1 MSHVKAQRR
10 TQWTHQNFSKILTF
24 VGGLH
29 RGFAN
34 FAKDCFSGQMCLTGT
49 SLSNT
54 TATAKTL
61 ELIMD
66 VRNPDFECDDKDVD
80 LSSSGTL
87 HDNQHVCRHR
97 DDVDVSSRPSA
108 TNRSARCLPTSSTRC
123 VEPTSIITT
132 QEAKHPKQMGGVG
145 IRLPESSVLIR
156 MEEGQTPTNRMD
168 KGRSERGN
176 FNTISCSAFSLP
188 PSDCSTITI

>member
-1 MSHVKAQRR
+1 
-10 TQWTHQNFSKILTF
+10 L
-24 VGGLH
+24 
-29 RGFAN
+29 
-34 FAKDCFSGQMCLTGT
+34 
-49 SLSNT
+49 
-54 TATAKTL
+54 
-61 ELIMD
+61 
-66 VRNPDFECDDKDVD
+66 
-80 LSSSGTL
+80 
-87 HDNQHVCRHR
+87 
-97 DDVDVSSRPSA
+97 
-108 TNRSARCLPTSSTRC
+108 STRC
-123 VEPTSIITT
+123 VEPTIIVAVTAPSLKTREGCIITT